1 MRIAFVSAGQS
12 VHTAKWVNAL
22 CERGHDV
29 QLITLPNH
37 KPPEGLID
45 PRVTVTLLPDGGQ
58 RGYISN
64 AGALRRAVRAMDAE
78 IVNVHYATGYGLLMR
93 RSKVHPTILSVWGS
107 DVYDSP
113 ESNSLFKKMVEKN
126 LFAADAVASTSH
138 IMAGRVHDF
147 FGYEKPITVT
157 PFGVDTV
164 RFSPGTDRHE
174 GFVVGC
180 TKALEKK
187 YGQEYLIRGFARF
200 VKNLPPQ
207 EQQQVSLRL
216 YGDGSERDALQAL
229 IKELGLSNA
238 QLCGAISPEQ
248 MPDALRQMDVCVLP
262 SINNSESFG
271 VAAVEAMS
279 CGVPVIAGNVDGF
292 RETVEDGV
300 TGWLIPVE
308 DAGAVADALEK
319 MYHMPKVDREQ
330 MGLLGRARVRKLY
343 DIRQNVDTMLALY
356 EDVSARLYKPR
367 KKKKPLAEKLA
378 DFLNSGKE
386 DNGKETD
393 GQQPPEEKKK

>member
-1 MRIAFVSAGQS
+1 
-12 VHTAKWVNAL
+12 
-22 CERGHDV
+22 
-29 QLITLPNH
+29 
-37 KPPEGLID
+37 
-45 PRVTVTLLPDGGQ
+45 
-58 RGYISN
+58 
-64 AGALRRAVRAMDAE
+64 
-78 IVNVHYATGYGLLMR
+78 
-93 RSKVHPTILSVWGS
+93 
-107 DVYDSP
+107 
-113 ESNSLFKKMVEKN
+113 
-126 LFAADAVASTSH
+126 
-138 IMAGRVHDF
+138 
-147 FGYEKPITVT
+147 
-157 PFGVDTV
+157 
-164 RFSPGTDRHE
+164 
-174 GFVVGC
+174 
-180 TKALEKK
+180 
-187 YGQEYLIRGFARF
+187 
-200 VKNLPPQ
+200 
-207 EQQQVSLRL
+207 
-216 YGDGSERDALQAL
+216 
-229 IKELGLSNA
+229 
-238 QLCGAISPEQ
+238 

-319 MYHMPKVDREQ
+319 MSRMPKVDREQ

-393 GQQPPEEKKK
+393 GQQPPKEKKK